1 MTMNNLLTPQQ
12 QKEVTSARTQ
22 AYIVGAAAGLLFG
35 LIAAYMYNRAT
46 VDYGPMPDGRNRV
59 QTGDVLGLGLALL
72 AVVRQVAEMGRG
84 PEPKKG
90 RR

>member
-1 MTMNNLLTPQQ
+1 MNNLLTRPD
-12 QKEVTSARTQ
+12 KSREVQTQ

-35 LIAAYMYNRAT
+35 LLSAYLYNRAAG
-46 VDYGPMPDGRNRV
+46 DNPPAPLPDGRNRV
-59 QTGDVLGLGLALL
+59 STGEVIGLGLALL
-72 AVVRQVAEMGRG
+72 AVIRQIAEMGKG